1 MADALR
7 PSAGSPAHPRAPA
20 PRSAP
25 AAALGR
31 ALPCARLRLD
41 ARVRPG
47 VVALPDAHVSRRA
60 RPCIQ
65 PPCNRGLHRPLAL
78 HRSAVQAHT
87 VQHRAL
93 RRTRVHAAA
102 ALLNLLLLLISV
114 AIWLALRIIHGL
126 APLAASNQ
134 QLNNC

>member
-20 PRSAP
+20 PHSAP

-47 VVALPDAHVSRRA
+47 VVALPDAPVSRRA
-60 RPCIQ
+60 RPCVQ
-65 PPCNRGLHRPLAL
+65 PPCNRVLHRPLAPR
-78 HRSAVQAHT
+78 RSAAQAHAM
-87 VQHRAL
+87 QRRAP
-93 RRTRVHAAA
+93 RPTHVHAAA

-114 AIWLALRIIHGL
+114 AIWLALLILHGL

-134 QLNNC
+134 QLNNY